1 MAISMAPH
9 ENGGITN
16 STYPYGMGTV
26 FRLLLPPAF
35 IGQPLSQTNIAVEQ
49 SVFHVSATSLN
60 PMNYQWQKDG
70 ISLSNG
76 GNVFGAASSTL
87 VITGVSD
94 SDAASYSVIVTSET
108 AVTKFQL
115 TLTVIDP
122 PVLSVQCVAGNLQVN
137 FTGMVNRNYVIQ
149 YRTTLFNLC
158 WLILV
163 SVTNL

>member
-1 MAISMAPH
+1 
-9 ENGGITN
+9 
-16 STYPYGMGTV
+16 
-26 FRLLLPPAF
+26 
-35 IGQPLSQTNIAVEQ
+35 
-49 SVFHVSATSLN
+49 
-60 PMNYQWQKDG
+60 MNYQWQKDG

-94 SDAASYSVIVTSET
+94 SDAASYSVIVTS
-108 AVTKFQL
+108 ANGSVTSSNA

-149 YRTTLFNLC
+149 YCTNLINPG

-163 SVTNL
+163 SVTNLSESPYLFIDPVGVNSPSRFYRVLMQ